1 MKKDKKGILKSFM
14 LTMVALG
21 ISLVLLWVVFY
32 YLTVGVVRSNLE
44 LQAETGSEAIIENV
58 EEELLELEDSAY
70 LIGNNKIIADM
81 AVTTDLRRFFEMGS
95 SFVRENTSMI
105 SGIRNAD
112 NIVVFNKDGQFYRIK
127 GTVSNTALKRIFYM
141 MKNGDDQTLTVTS
154 NKNTYIGLYKPV
166 FSMRG
171 IPDENSE
178 QENAGYIA
186 LLMEQSGIER
196 LISPFSDMDYL
207 GTALFSG
214 NRLLCSSNNIKDE
227 DMEELEKDSVFVKDK
242 EIGLSGYR
250 LTVYSMSTLSES
262 VSRYFRIIMP
272 ITVLILGMVVAFF
285 IGYLRRH
292 MIDPINKVV
301 LNTQNN
307 ENQYLPYTGEQYF
320 DGLVDHVNDMMNQ
333 IKDREKALYDSEV
346 KIKKTELE
354 KETTLMLLLKKQIS
368 AHFTVNTMNV
378 VRALINRGEKEA
390 AARICDELS
399 TLLRYANAGDKKISL
414 LEEFFVLEQYV
425 GIMQARFPGKIEAD
439 IDEEDS
445 LADIFIP
452 RMLIQPIVENAI
464 IHGLAGEKG
473 KVMVYAVSDEETVT
487 ITVVDDGKGMD
498 EETLRTLIER
508 IYSDDQSESDVI
520 EHVALRNIQKRIRM
534 VCGTGYGISIESS
547 VGAGTTV
554 SVKLPIENDASHRLF
569 AGT

>member
-1 MKKDKKGILKSFM
+1 M

-154 NKNTYIGLYKPV
+154 NKNTYIGLYKLV

-473 KVMVYAVSDEETVT
+473 KVTVYAVSDEETVT

-498 EETLRTLIER
+498 EETLRTLMER

-520 EHVALRNIQKRIRM
+520 EHVALRNIQKRIQM

-554 SVKLPIENDASHRLF
+554 SVKLPIENDASHRIF
-569 AGT
+569 VEA

>member
-81 AVTTDLRRFFEMGS
+81 AVTTDSRRFFEMGS

-171 IPDENSE
+171 IPNENSE

-425 GIMQARFPGKIEAD
+425 GIMQARFQGKIEAD

-473 KVMVYAVSDEETVT
+473 KVTVYAVSDEETVT

-498 EETLRTLIER
+498 EETLRTLMER

-520 EHVALRNIQKRIRM
+520 EHVALRNIQKRIQM

-554 SVKLPIENDASHRLF
+554 SVKLPIENDASHRIF
-569 AGT
+569 VEA

>member
-154 NKNTYIGLYKPV
+154 NKNTYIGLYKLV

-473 KVMVYAVSDEETVT
+473 KVTVYAVSDEETVT

-498 EETLRTLIER
+498 EETLRTLMER

-520 EHVALRNIQKRIRM
+520 EHVALRNIQKRIQM

-554 SVKLPIENDASHRLF
+554 SVKLPIENDASHRIF
-569 AGT
+569 VEA